1 MGMGGL
7 NSTAIAGVGYTDY
20 SRNSGRSVERLALEA
35 IHAAAADAG
44 IAVSEID
51 GLVTYGL
58 CDTSYTGVLATGL
71 GLKELNY
78 FADYSAGGNVACA
91 AVIQAAMAVATGQ
104 AKCVVAYRAL
114 NGASGIRYGGSGW
127 SELMSTTSLLS
138 DAEPQFLD
146 TCGITMPAQHYA
158 MLARRHMAKY
168 GTTNEDLAAVAMACR
183 EHAAK
188 NPRAQM
194 RKPMNLAD
202 YEASPW
208 IAEPF
213 RLLDCCLQ
221 SDGACAVLVTSWDRA
236 KDLRQRPVRILSG
249 AVGGSPRARG
259 VMWTNFAGE
268 HAECF
273 ATELADGLFQRA
285 GVTRGDMDFAQ
296 LYDCFTYSVLAQLED
311 FGFCKKGES
320 GAFFREGRAG
330 LQGQLPIN
338 TGGGLLSEAY
348 IHGLNCVV
356 EAVDQLRGN
365 AGDRQV
371 SDAELGLVTAGGA
384 AHSGSALILG
394 AQ

>member
-1 MGMGGL
+1 MGEI
-7 NSTAIAGVGYTDY
+7 NRTAVAGIGYTDF

-35 IHAAAADAG
+35 IEAAAADAG
-44 IAVSEID
+44 IAASKID

-91 AVIQAAMAVATGQ
+91 VVLQAAMAVATGQ
-104 AKCVVAYRAL
+104 ANCVVAYRAL
-114 NGASGIRYGGSGW
+114 NGATGIRYGGSGW
-127 SELMSTTSLLS
+127 SEMMATTGLLS

-158 MLARRHMAKY
+158 LLARRHMAKY
-168 GTTNEDLAAVAMACR
+168 GTTNEDFAAVAMTCR

-194 RKPMNLAD
+194 RKPMTLDDYLA
-202 YEASPW
+202 SMW

-221 SDGACAVLVTSWDRA
+221 SDGACAVLVTSLDRA
-236 KDLRQRPVRILSG
+236 QHLQQKPVRILSG

-259 VMWTNFAGE
+259 VMWTNFADE
-268 HAECF
+268 HAECY
-273 ATELADGLFQRA
+273 ATALADGLFRRA
-285 GVTRGDMDFAQ
+285 GVTRSDMDFAQ
-296 LYDCFTYSVLAQLED
+296 LYDCFTYSVIAQLED

-330 LQGQLPIN
+330 LQGELPVN

-365 AGDRQV
+365 AGERQIPG
-371 SDAELGLVTAGGA
+371 AELGLVTAGGA

-394 AQ
+394 VQ

>member
-1 MGMGGL
+1 MAGL

-78 FADYSAGGNVACA
+78 FIDYSAGGNVACA

-114 NGASGIRYGGSGW
+114 NGATGIRYGGSGW
-127 SELMSTTSLLS
+127 SDMMSSTGLLS

-146 TCGITMPAQHYA
+146 TCGITMPAQHFA
-158 MLARRHMAKY
+158 LLARRHMAKY
-168 GTTNEDLAAVAMACR
+168 GTTHADLAAVAMTCR
-183 EHAAK
+183 AHAAN

-194 RKPMNLAD
+194 RGKPMSLAD

-221 SDGACAVLVTSWDRA
+221 SDGACAVLVTGWDRA
-236 KDLRQRPVRILSG
+236 RDLRQKPVRILSG
-249 AVGGSPRARG
+249 AIGGTPRARG
-259 VMWTNFAGE
+259 VMWSNFAEE
-268 HAECF
+268 HATCY
-273 ATELADGLFQRA
+273 AAELADGLFQRA

-296 LYDCFTYSVLAQLED
+296 LYDCFTYSVLVQLED
-311 FGFCKKGES
+311 FGFCQKGES
-320 GAFFREGRAG
+320 GAFFREGHASLNG
-330 LQGQLPIN
+330 ELPVN

-365 AGDRQV
+365 AGQRQV
-371 SDAELGLVTAGGA
+371 GHAQLGLVSAGGA

-394 AQ
+394 GQ

>member
-1 MGMGGL
+1 MGEI
-7 NSTAIAGVGYTDY
+7 NRTAIAGIGYTDF

-35 IHAAAADAG
+35 IEAAAADAG
-44 IAVSEID
+44 IASSEID

-78 FADYSAGGNVACA
+78 FVDYSAGGNVACA
-91 AVIQAAMAVATGQ
+91 VVLQAAMAVATGQ
-104 AKCVVAYRAL
+104 ANCVVAYRAL
-114 NGASGIRYGGSGW
+114 NGATGIRYGGSGW
-127 SELMSTTSLLS
+127 SEMMATTGLLS

-146 TCGITMPAQHYA
+146 TCGITMPAQHFA
-158 MLARRHMAKY
+158 LLARRHMAKY
-168 GTTNEDLAAVAMACR
+168 GTTNEDFAAVAMTCR

-194 RKPMNLAD
+194 RKPMTLEDYLA
-202 YEASPW
+202 SMW

-213 RLLDCCLQ
+213 RLFDCCLQ

-236 KDLRQRPVRILSG
+236 KHLRQKPVRILSG
-249 AVGGSPRARG
+249 AVGGNPRSRG
-259 VMWTNFAGE
+259 VMWTNFADE
-268 HAECF
+268 HANCY
-273 ATELADGLFQRA
+273 ATALADGLFRRA
-285 GVTRGDMDFAQ
+285 GVTRNDMDFAQ
-296 LYDCFTYSVLAQLED
+296 FYDCFTYSVLVQLED

-330 LQGQLPIN
+330 LQGELPVN

-365 AGDRQV
+365 AGDRQIP
-371 SDAELGLVTAGGA
+371 SAELGLVTAGGA

-394 AQ
+394 VQ

>member
-1 MGMGGL
+1 MQMA
-7 NSTAIAGVGYTDY
+7 NVNQTAIAGVGYTDY
-20 SRNSGRSVERLALEA
+20 TRNSGRTVERLALEA
-35 IHAAAADAG
+35 VHAAADDAG
-44 IAVSEID
+44 IDVADID

-58 CDTSYTGVLATGL
+58 CDTSYTGVVATGL
-71 GLKELNY
+71 GLKRLHY
-78 FADYSAGGNVACA
+78 FTDYSGGGNLASA
-91 AVIQAAMAVATGQ
+91 AVLQAAMAVATGQ

-114 NGASGIRYGGSGW
+114 NGATGVRYGGSGW
-127 SELMSTTSLLS
+127 SEMMSTTGLLS

-158 MLARRHMAKY
+158 MLARRHMVKY
-168 GTTNEDLAAVAMACR
+168 GTTSADLAAVAMTCR
-183 EHAAK
+183 DHALR

-194 RKPMNLAD
+194 RNPMTLSD
-202 YEASPW
+202 YESSPW

-221 SDGACAVLVTSWDRA
+221 SDGACAVLVTSLDRA
-236 KDLRQRPVRILSG
+236 RDLRQKPVRILSG

-259 VMWTNFAGE
+259 VMWTNYADE

-273 ATELADGLFQRA
+273 ATELADGLFERA
-285 GVTRGDMDFAQ
+285 DVTRADMDFAQ

-311 FGFCKKGES
+311 FGFCGKGEA

-330 LQGQLPIN
+330 LAGDLPVN

-348 IHGLNCVV
+348 IHGLNCVI
-356 EAVDQLRGN
+356 EAVDQLRGHG
-365 AGDRQV
+365 GDRQV
-371 SDAELGLVTAGGA
+371 ANAEVGLVTAGGA

-394 AQ
+394 VH